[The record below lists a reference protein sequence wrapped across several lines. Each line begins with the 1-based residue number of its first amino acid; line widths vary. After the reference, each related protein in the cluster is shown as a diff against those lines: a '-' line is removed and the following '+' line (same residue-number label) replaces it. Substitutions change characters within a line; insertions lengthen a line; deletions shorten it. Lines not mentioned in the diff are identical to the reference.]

1 MAVPTYLLVDHL
13 VSVLMVEQVHYS
25 SYFVMRFDST
35 VLTISS
41 LRHGPGSCG
50 NYNC

>member
-25 SYFVMRFDST
+25 SYFVISFDST
-35 VLTISS
+35 VLAISS
-41 LRHGPGSCG
+41 LRRGPGSCG